1 MIQMA
6 RVDVRGP
13 IVPNEYKEWYEF
25 WGEDCTVP
33 KDIQA
38 AVDALPDGED
48 LDVYIN
54 SPGGEI
60 ASGSEIYTILRGC
73 DRTKIHVVGQAHSA
87 ASIVAMSGW
96 SEMAPTALMMVHCV
110 STYAGGNHADM
121 EHAAEVLRTAD
132 EALCT
137 AYTEKSG
144 MTKEQALEM
153 MEHETWLTAEKAKEL
168 GLIDG
173 IMFEEPAQV
182 SMVALDGGFRLP
194 TKEQMDAMRREKDKE
209 NSKNK
214 QIQAQLELLKL
225 NRR

>member
-1 MIQMA
+1 
-6 RVDVRGP
+6 
-13 IVPNEYKEWYEF
+13 
-25 WGEDCTVP
+25 
-33 KDIQA
+33 
-38 AVDALPDGED
+38 
-48 LDVYIN
+48 
-54 SPGGEI
+54 
-60 ASGSEIYTILRGC
+60 
-73 DRTKIHVVGQAHSA
+73 
-87 ASIVAMSGW
+87 
-96 SEMAPTALMMVHCV
+96 
-110 STYAGGNHADM
+110 M

-137 AYTEKSG
+137 AYTTKSG